1 MMIVSLTALTRL
13 GLFNG
18 IMTFNCKPLYWV
30 AGGLG
35 AEVAEET
42 TQVIQP

>member
-18 IMTFNCKPLYWV
+18 IMIFNCKPLYWV

-42 TQVIQP
+42 TQVMQP